1 MTAGIRR
8 LLIASAVAAG
18 AVGVLAILDMA
29 IGFPFSRF
37 SMMMDIMFLISS
49 GMIMY
54 MVWQC
59 FKELR

>member
-37 SMMMDIMFLISS
+37 SMTMDIMFFLSS
-49 GMIMY
+49 AMIMY